1 LSIRET
7 TVEQQQNGTE
17 IAIPRRAATV
27 MLVRDEPLEVLMVK
41 RNARE
46 PFASALVFPGGVVEP
61 EDYSE
66 SWLAHL
72 DGDTS
77 FSLEERALRIA
88 ACREAWEEAA
98 MLPGGRGAT
107 LSQDASN
114 GQTFLSTISHHGVR
128 LALDDLV
135 KFAHWITPEML
146 PKRFDTHF
154 YICRASAAATGQCD
168 GRETVALE
176 WVQPAA
182 ALSMAE
188 RGERALLLPTREN
201 LKLLAQSANT
211 EAALNAARVRKI
223 VPFTPRGP

>member
-1 LSIRET
+1 
-7 TVEQQQNGTE
+7 
-17 IAIPRRAATV
+17 
-27 MLVRDEPLEVLMVK
+27 MLVRDGPFEVLMVK

-46 PFASALVFPGGVVEP
+46 PFASALVFPGGVVEQ
-61 EDYSE
+61 EDYSDA
-66 SWLAHL
+66 WLAHL
-72 DGDTS
+72 HGAAS
-77 FSLEERALRIA
+77 YSVEERALRIA

-98 MLPGGRGAT
+98 MLPGGRGAS
-107 LSQDASN
+107 LSRDASSD
-114 GQTFLSTISHHGVR
+114 QPFLATVVSHGVQ

-135 KFAHWITPEML
+135 EFAHWITPEML

-176 WVQPAA
+176 WVQPVE
-182 ALSMAE
+182 ALAKAE

-201 LKLLAQSANT
+201 LKLLAQSTTT
-211 EAALNAARVRKI
+211 EAALHAARGRKV

>member
-1 LSIRET
+1 
-7 TVEQQQNGTE
+7 VVQEQNRTE

-27 MLVRDEPLEVLMVK
+27 MLVRDEPFEVLMVK

-72 DGDTS
+72 VGDAS
-77 FSLEERALRIA
+77 FSPDERALRIA

-98 MLPGGRGAT
+98 MLPAGRGGL
-107 LSQDASN
+107 LSRDASTD
-114 GQTFLSTISHHGVR
+114 QPFLETVIRHGVQ

-135 KFAHWITPEML
+135 KFAHWITPEGL
-146 PKRFDTHF
+146 PKRFDTYF
-154 YICRASAAATGQCD
+154 YICRTSGAATGQCD

-182 ALSMAE
+182 ALAMAE

-201 LKLLAQSANT
+201 LKLLAQSGNC
-211 EAALNAARVRKI
+211 EAALNAARGRTI
-223 VPFTPRGP
+223 VPFTPRAP

>member
-1 LSIRET
+1 M
-7 TVEQQQNGTE
+7 TE
-17 IAIPRRAATV
+17 IAPPRRAATV
-27 MLVRDEPLEVLMVK
+27 MLVRDEPFEVLMVK

-61 EDYSE
+61 EDYSD

-72 DGDTS
+72 HGDAS

-98 MLPGGRGAT
+98 LLPGGRGGA
-107 LSQDASN
+107 LSRDAA
-114 GQTFLSTISHHGVR
+114 GDRPFLETVIRQGAR

-135 KFAHWITPEML
+135 EFAHWITPESL

-154 YICRASAAATGQCD
+154 FICRASAAAVGECD

-176 WVQPAA
+176 WVQPLA
-182 ALSMAE
+182 ALAMAE
-188 RGERALLLPTREN
+188 RGDRALLLPTREN
-201 LKLLAQSANT
+201 LKLLAQSTNT
-211 EAALNAARVRKI
+211 EAALAAARGRKI
-223 VPFTPRGP
+223 LPFSPQWPP

>member
-1 LSIRET
+1 M
-7 TVEQQQNGTE
+7 EQQQNGTK

-27 MLVRDEPLEVLMVK
+27 MLVRDEPLQVLMVK

-107 LSQDASN
+107 LSRETSS
-114 GQTFLSTISHHGVR
+114 GQTFLTTIGRHGVR
-128 LALDDLV
+128 LALGDLV

-154 YICRASAAATGQCD
+154 YICRASEAATGQCD

-176 WVQPAA
+176 WVQPTA

-211 EAALNAARVRKI
+211 EAALNAARGRKV

>member
-1 LSIRET
+1 
-7 TVEQQQNGTE
+7 
-17 IAIPRRAATV
+17 
-27 MLVRDEPLEVLMVK
+27 MVK

-61 EDYSE
+61 EDYSQ
-66 SWLAHL
+66 SWLPHL
-72 DGDTS
+72 DGDSS
-77 FSLEERALRIA
+77 FSHEERALRIA

-107 LSQDASN
+107 LSRDVSSD
-114 GQTFLSTISHHGVR
+114 QTFLSTVVRHGVR

-135 KFAHWITPEML
+135 EFAHWITPEML

-154 YICRASAAATGQCD
+154 YICRAAAAATGQCD

-176 WVQPAA
+176 WVRPVE

-211 EAALNAARVRKI
+211 EAALKAARGRKV

>member
-1 LSIRET
+1 
-7 TVEQQQNGTE
+7 VQQQNGTE

-27 MLVRDEPLEVLMVK
+27 MLVRDEPFEVLMVK

-66 SWLAHL
+66 AWLAHL
-72 DGDTS
+72 HGAAS
-77 FSLEERALRIA
+77 YGAEERALRIA

-98 MLPGGRGAT
+98 ILPGGRGGT
-107 LSQDASN
+107 LSRDASSD
-114 GQTFLSTISHHGVR
+114 QPFLETVIRHGVR

-135 KFAHWITPEML
+135 DFSHWITPEGL
-146 PKRFDTHF
+146 PKRFDTYF
-154 YICRASAAATGQCD
+154 FICRASAAATGQCD

-182 ALSMAE
+182 ALAMAE
-188 RGERALLLPTREN
+188 SGDRSLLLPTREN
-201 LKLLAQSANT
+201 LKLLAQSRDT
-211 EAALNAARVRKI
+211 EAALNAARGRKI
-223 VPFTPRGP
+223 VPFTPRSP